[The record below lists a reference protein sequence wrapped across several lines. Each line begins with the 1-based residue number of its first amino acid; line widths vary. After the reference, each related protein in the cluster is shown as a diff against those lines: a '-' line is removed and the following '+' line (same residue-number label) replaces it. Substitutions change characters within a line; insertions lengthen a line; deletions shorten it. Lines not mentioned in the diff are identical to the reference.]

1 MNTQIAVFRKEYKML
16 VLDTNALYY
25 SCGLST
31 PPQDVDKRNLLHAID
46 SAETVVISYVTL
58 AEFLTK
64 YRKHAGI
71 VRRVCSFMRNH
82 HIHVIDCKLMPINSD
97 FVKRLARI
105 RQNDLN
111 IAFSPIFEAKINI
124 ESRFAAGVFLVLLIC
139 ETIFECNI
147 NPMDLS
153 APAFEFL
160 SVLFKILREN
170 LVPVFDYLY
179 RDAYKTDD
187 AENYIRRAIYRLLD
201 TFIPVLMPLC
211 QKVLYDIENCSDVN
225 DSNVLEIIKSFSH
238 SEWEVA
244 TQSYHKR
251 IDKQKTPIHF
261 VQKRGITYGKGINDK
276 HLNVL
281 LNGLEASIQKII
293 GYNALNEYFFTI
305 LKKSITQGGAFQ
317 KNDINDALI
326 LCALKTDDIIISFD
340 KGMIAHLKEYESKHE
355 EYKNSTT
362 FISSLRQSQQIG
374 SFKCVVNR

>member
-1 MNTQIAVFRKEYKML
+1 ML

-31 PPQDVDKRNLLHAID
+31 PPQDIDKKMLLRAID
-46 SAETVVISYVTL
+46 FAEDAVISYVTL

-71 VRRVCSFMRNH
+71 VRRVCTFMRNH
-82 HIHVIDCKLMPINSD
+82 HIRVIDCKLMPID
-97 FVKRLARI
+97 HEFIKRLAKI
-105 RQNDLN
+105 RQKELN
-111 IAFSPIFEAKINI
+111 TAFSPIFDAKIMI
-124 ESRFAAGVFLVLLIC
+124 ESRFAAGVFLVLLIS
-139 ETIFECNI
+139 ETIFECSI
-147 NPMDLS
+147 NPNDLS

-160 SVLFKILREN
+160 SILFKILREN
-170 LVPVFDYLY
+170 LVPVFEEIY

-187 AENYIRRAIYRLLD
+187 AENDIRKAIYRLLN

-211 QKVLYDIENCSDVN
+211 QKVLSDIKNCPVID
-225 DSNVLEIIKSFSH
+225 DANVPEIINSFSH

-244 TQSYHKR
+244 THSYHKR

-261 VQKRGITYGKGINDK
+261 VQKRGITYGKEINDK

-281 LNGLEASIQKII
+281 LNGLEISIQKII
-293 GYNALNEYFFTI
+293 GYNALNEYLFTI

-326 LCALKTDDIIISFD
+326 LCTLKTDDIIISFD
-340 KGMIAHLKEYESKHE
+340 KGMIAHLREYESKHE
-355 EYKNSTT
+355 EYKNSTAY
-362 FISSLRQSQQIG
+362 ISNLRLS
-374 SFKCVVNR
+374 K